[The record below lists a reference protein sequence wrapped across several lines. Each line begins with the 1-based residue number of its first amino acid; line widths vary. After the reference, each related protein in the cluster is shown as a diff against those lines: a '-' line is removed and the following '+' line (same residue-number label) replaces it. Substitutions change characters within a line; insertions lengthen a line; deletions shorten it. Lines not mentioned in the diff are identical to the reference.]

1 MDAGLFGGTFN
12 PLHNGHL
19 GVISHIQKKFRLGKV
34 FLFPSATPPHK
45 SSKNL
50 APAQAR
56 FAMVKQSVQGIDGLE
71 ASDIELHRRG
81 PSFTIDT
88 ITAFQKK
95 LAPGTRCFL
104 IMGSDAFWDIPT
116 WKATHEILQATPLIV
131 MLRGE
136 KADIPAFTRF
146 IEEHVAKGYTF
157 EEKGTLFSHPE
168 LNTIHICSVPAID
181 ISSTLIRDRIQR
193 GQSIKELVP
202 APVERLIL
210 KEDLYT

>member
-12 PLHNGHL
+12 PLHNGHI

-50 APAQAR
+50 VPARDR
-56 FAMVKQSVQGIDGLE
+56 FAMVEQSVQGIEGLE
-71 ASDIELHRRG
+71 ASDIELHRSG

-88 ITAFQKK
+88 ITAFKRE
-95 LAPGTRCFL
+95 LPPGTRCFL

-116 WKATHEILQATPLIV
+116 WKATHELLKATPLIV

-136 KADIPAFTRF
+136 VADIPAFAGF

-157 EEKGTLFSHPE
+157 EERGTLFSHPE
-168 LNTIHICSVPAID
+168 LNAIHICSVPTIN
-181 ISSTLIRDRIQR
+181 ISSTLIRNRIQR
-193 GQSIKELVP
+193 GQSIGDLVP
-202 APVERLIL
+202 QPVERLIF
-210 KEDLYT
+210 KKDLYT